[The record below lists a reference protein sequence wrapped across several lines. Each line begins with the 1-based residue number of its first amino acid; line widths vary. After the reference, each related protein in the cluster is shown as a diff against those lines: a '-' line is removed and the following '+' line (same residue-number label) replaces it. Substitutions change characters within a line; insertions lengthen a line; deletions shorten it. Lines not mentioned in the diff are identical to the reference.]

1 MYCIIVQYIIADL
14 GWNYQCSVLL
24 VICEGNTQV
33 AGGFPLETASKK
45 IFLYH
50 DVTMVLSVLQVTLAF
65 V

>member
-45 IFLYH
+45 SFYI
-50 DVTMVLSVLQVTLAF
+50 MTLPWF
-65 V
+65 YQFYKLR